1 MPDRSPFRPVDN
13 SVVYSTGVL
22 YILHMTIPREQQWQ
36 LGVIAVVSL
45 TTVAFHYG
53 FLLPVGVGHGGVFHA
68 IHGRLCYIPIILG
81 AIWFGVRGGLGTAVL
96 IILLTLPYARCKGI
110 ENPAVLLGE
119 YTEMV
124 FYIAIGLTGGILI
137 EQQRR
142 ERRRRE
148 LLQAEL
154 AHKERLSSLG
164 QMAAGLAHEI
174 KNPLGSIQ
182 GATEILA
189 DEVPKE
195 PRKADLLDVLSKES
209 KRLGVVVDHFLSFA
223 RPRKLEIARVD
234 VNDLARRAASQ
245 VSLEADKRGV
255 TVRCDCGGNVPP
267 IQADGGQ
274 LHQVLL
280 NVILNAVAASSEGDT
295 VDLTTA
301 RSGDTGGVEIAVRD
315 RGDGI
320 APADLPRIFD
330 PFFTTR
336 DSGTGLGL
344 SISHA
349 IITDH
354 GGTITV
360 DSVRGEGT
368 TVTIRLPLRA
378 HRGEHG

>member
-1 MPDRSPFRPVDN
+1 MPSP
-13 SVVYSTGVL
+13 
-22 YILHMTIPREQQWQ
+22 
-36 LGVIAVVSL
+36 A
-45 TTVAFHYG
+45 
-53 FLLPVGVGHGGVFHA
+53 GHGGFLHA

-81 AIWFGVRGGLGTAVL
+81 AIWFGVRGGLGVAAA
-96 IILLTLPYARCKGI
+96 IILLTLPYARVRGI
-110 ENPAVLLGE
+110 TDPMARAGE

-124 FYIAIGLTGGILI
+124 FYVAIGLTAGILI

-182 GATEILA
+182 GAAEILGDDA
-189 DEVPKE
+189 APNS
-195 PRKADLLDVLSKES
+195 RQADLLDVLSKES

-223 RPRKLEIARVD
+223 RPRAPALSRVD
-234 VNDLARRAASQ
+234 VNGVVERAAAQ
-245 VSLEADKRGV
+245 VGLEADRRGV
-255 TVRCDCGGNVPP
+255 GVRCRTSERLPVIG
-267 IQADGGQ
+267 ADAGQ

-280 NVILNAVAASSEGDT
+280 NVMLNAVAASKDGGE
-295 VDLTTA
+295 VVVRTA
-301 RSGDTGGVEIAVRD
+301 PADGGVEITVRD

-320 APADLPRIFD
+320 APEDLPRVFD

-354 GGTITV
+354 GGTIDI
-360 DSVRGEGT
+360 DSMPGEGT
-368 TVTIRLPLRA
+368 NVTIRLPENLREVD
-378 HRGEHG
+378 RG

>member
-1 MPDRSPFRPVDN
+1 MQ
-13 SVVYSTGVL
+13 L
-22 YILHMTIPREQQWQ
+22 AREDQWR
-36 LGVIAVVSL
+36 LGVIIVVAL
-45 TTVAFHYG
+45 TTLAFHYG
-53 FLLPVGVGHGGVFHA
+53 FLWPSGHAHGGVLHA

-81 AIWFGVRGGLGTAVL
+81 AIWFGVRGGLGVAAG
-96 IILLTLPYARCKGI
+96 IILLSLPYPRMKGI
-110 ENPAVLLGE
+110 TDPEILLGE

-124 FYIAIGLTGGILI
+124 FYVAIGLTAGILI

-148 LLQAEL
+148 SLQREL
-154 AHKERLSSLG
+154 AHRERLSSLG

-182 GATEILA
+182 GAAEILGDDA
-189 DEVPKE
+189 
-195 PRKADLLDVLSKES
+195 PRDSRRSELFDVLTKES

-223 RPRKLEIARVD
+223 RPRPLDLSRVD
-234 VNDLARRAASQ
+234 IGDVVDRAIRQIELDTANAGVAIEHSHGGALP
-245 VSLEADKRGV
+245 VIEAD
-255 TVRCDCGGNVPP
+255 P
-267 IQADGGQ
+267 AQ

-280 NVILNAVAASSEGDT
+280 NVILNAVAASPDGGRVLVAT
-295 VDLTTA
+295 RA
-301 RSGDTGGVEIAVRD
+301 RDGGVEIAVRD
-315 RGDGI
+315 QGSGI

-354 GGTITV
+354 GGHIHV
-360 DSVRGEGT
+360 DSTPGRGT
-368 TVTIRLPLRA
+368 TVAIVLPARA
-378 HRGEHG
+378 GGGHGA